1 MVTSRIPTYTLNNEF
16 NREFRSFRVSR
27 LQDSSPSSHIVPVHE
42 FSRFSLKERRAA
54 LREAFDRAAAP
65 EKSRNNSSSWAAS
78 DGRALIARCD
88 TLQERRAALK
98 AAFEKNADCSRSVIK
113 KNDVKSDGK
122 DDSKIS
128 SKFDKSNKDSRLDAK
143 ESRIFAKI
151 GVRDEVR
158 GDIRKDNKEKI
169 GQHSSFDYSKYSNI
183 NKTDD
188 LKAQDK
194 KTSDLKSTTGK
205 TYSSFGRTFL
215 TASDKKSK
223 AYDIFNNNND
233 DEDEGLSDLRK
244 FPRVN
249 FNLNSGSES
258 MIDIRIEDNKTIGKT
273 SKTTMA
279 IRGRTLSMNGI
290 SSMKGE
296 SRFAGADSRG
306 DACPSP
312 DSGVALGD
320 SPPEGGRSAR
330 CGALPAMYLTMA
342 SWTPKSNAFRNRLRD
357 HESSISYV
365 HPRI

>member
-1 MVTSRIPTYTLNNEF
+1 MNMVTSRIPTYTLNNEF

-27 LQDSSPSSHIVPVHE
+27 FQDSSPSSHIVPVHE

-88 TLQERRAALK
+88 TLEERRAALK
-98 AAFEKNADCSRSVIK
+98 AAFERNSDCSKSVIK
-113 KNDVKSDGK
+113 KNDVKADGK
-122 DDSKIS
+122 DDSKIF
-128 SKFDKSNKDSRLDAK
+128 SKFDKLNKDNRLDVK

-169 GQHSSFDYSKYSNI
+169 GQYSSFDCSKYT

-188 LKAQDK
+188 LKVHDK
-194 KTSDLKSTTGK
+194 KTLDLKSTTEK

-215 TASDKKSK
+215 TAHDKKSK
-223 AYDIFNNNND
+223 AYDIFNNN

-258 MIDIRIEDNKTIGKT
+258 MIDIRTEDKNIKT
-273 SKTTMA
+273 SKMTMA
-279 IRGRTLSMNGI
+279 VRGRTLSMNGI
-290 SSMKGE
+290 SSGKGE
-296 SRFAGADSRG
+296 SRYAGTDSQG

-320 SPPEGGRSAR
+320 SPPEGGRSTR